1 MKISLKF
8 KIVTKGKKSRNVI
21 SEFKIIDVEKYLG
34 EMSPKPMNRFWWSP
48 EIRRHLQKVRREER
62 KEAGEFILA
71 HLTSCDHGEA

>member
-48 EIRRHLQKVRREER
+48 EIRNLTEI
-62 KEAGEFILA
+62 KESKIQITYLI
-71 HLTSCDHGEA
+71 

>member
-48 EIRRHLQKVRREER
+48 EIRNLTEIRE
-62 KEAGEFILA
+62 
-71 HLTSCDHGEA
+71 